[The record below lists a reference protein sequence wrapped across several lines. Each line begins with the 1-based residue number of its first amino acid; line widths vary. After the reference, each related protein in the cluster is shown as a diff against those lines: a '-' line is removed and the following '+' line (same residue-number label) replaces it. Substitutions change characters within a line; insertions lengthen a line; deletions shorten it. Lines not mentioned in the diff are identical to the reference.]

1 MDKLLAKGSLLKV
14 VSKHKNLKLKGHQYM
29 YRSLKKK
36 DDGFTIIEVLIVL
49 AIAGLIMLV
58 VFLAVP
64 ALQRNSRNTQRRNQ
78 VATYL
83 GAVNEFVSNNNGRP
97 PSTAAHV
104 TTINGLAADGIVTE
118 PTALQTGA
126 RTAAVGINDME
137 IVVNA
142 RCDTTTIG
150 NTTTTGASNRSIA
163 VRFAVENSAGG
174 PVPQC
179 QEG

>member
-1 MDKLLAKGSLLKV
+1 MKLT
-14 VSKHKNLKLKGHQYM
+14 KNNK
-29 YRSLKKK
+29 
-36 DDGFTIIEVLIVL
+36 GFTIIEVLIVL

-83 GAVNEFVSNNNGRP
+83 GAVNEFMANNNGNV

-104 TTINGLAADGIVTE
+104 TTVNGLAADGLLTE
-118 PTALQTGA
+118 PTAVQTGT
-126 RTAAVGINDME
+126 RSTAIGINAIE
-137 IVVNA
+137 LVTNA
-142 RCDTTTIG
+142 RCDTATLG
-150 NTTTTGASNRSIA
+150 NTTNTGASPRNVA
-163 VRFAVENSAGG
+163 VRFAVEDSGG
-174 PVPQC
+174 NPVPQC